1 MHDDTDILT
10 GAELLAEIGLDPHAI
25 RDILGDDETR
35 IGHCPG
41 WDMPAHHCRAEG
53 HLCRCQPYGRPR
65 CTRGHHL
72 QANSVR
78 AGGVTDD
85 HIHTENLPAA
95 SAR

>member
-41 WDMPAHHCRAEG
+41 WDMPAHHCVGETQHPFQRALADQME
-53 HLCRCQPYGRPR
+53 
-65 CTRGHHL
+65 
-72 QANSVR
+72 
-78 AGGVTDD
+78 
-85 HIHTENLPAA
+85 
-95 SAR
+95 